1 MQPRPAV
8 QPFASQGP
16 GLPLDQMMPGQ
27 QYGGQHGVPHTSMLA
42 STAGASQLGPSA
54 DGETQAQKLEKA
66 RQRMLDAARQ
76 AEANRKGPGPAT
88 YGQQRSGI
96 YMLSRRGLSGMSN
109 LFPLQRGF
117 DGNLVGPPP
126 DDDLVSAAKEI
137 LRAREAFDF
146 EFNMAARSFGPQK
159 APHDAFALDSG
170 TTDVLAHE
178 SILEGATTS
187 DICVDKAGGAWG
199 MHQVTN
205 FGEILM
211 SPPARQLMPVV
222 PLMTNAIADI
232 VFRSGALGPI
242 VAMFD
247 GWRRILLDLVCDNV
261 STLEIQN
268 NLVLLPH
275 ELSQALRM
283 LLAKLH
289 AEEKGTFLPL
299 EEDVVNES
307 LKPIIICPSRE
318 KELEKEVATILTQMS
333 KDETSGFPRRGMAR
347 P

>member
-1 MQPRPAV
+1 
-8 QPFASQGP
+8 
-16 GLPLDQMMPGQ
+16 
-27 QYGGQHGVPHTSMLA
+27 
-42 STAGASQLGPSA
+42 
-54 DGETQAQKLEKA
+54 
-66 RQRMLDAARQ
+66 
-76 AEANRKGPGPAT
+76 
-88 YGQQRSGI
+88 
-96 YMLSRRGLSGMSN
+96 
-109 LFPLQRGF
+109 
-117 DGNLVGPPP
+117 
-126 DDDLVSAAKEI
+126 
-137 LRAREAFDF
+137 
-146 EFNMAARSFGPQK
+146 
-159 APHDAFALDSG
+159 
-170 TTDVLAHE
+170 
-178 SILEGATTS
+178 
-187 DICVDKAGGAWG
+187 

-318 KELEKEVATILTQMS
+318 KELEKEVATILIQMS